1 MRRLPH
7 ACHTA
12 LRNLAGW
19 PLPPRY
25 RYPET
30 LALAAALA
38 LGCNA
43 QDATQSTAPDA
54 GLTAPD
60 AAAAPATAA
69 ASATATPPTTT
80 AAGLPE
86 FDPHDFV
93 HGVNNPLFPL
103 PLAPPHLPRQR
114 GRGRETVITDV
125 TRDHKTILGVQV
137 ITVLDRVFLNGG

>member
-1 MRRLPH
+1 MH
-7 ACHTA
+7 AT
-12 LRNLAGW
+12 
-19 PLPPRY
+19 PLSG
-25 RYPET
+25 T
-30 LALAAALA
+30 SLALAAALA

-60 AAAAPATAA
+60 AA

-103 PLAPPHLPRQR
+103 PL
-114 GRGRETVITDV
+114 GRRLIYHGREDGGRETVITDV

>member
-1 MRRLPH
+1 MH
-7 ACHTA
+7 AT
-12 LRNLAGW
+12 
-19 PLPPRY
+19 PLSG
-25 RYPET
+25 T
-30 LALAAALA
+30 SLALAAALA

-69 ASATATPPTTT
+69 ASATATPPTPT

-103 PLAPPHLPRQR
+103 PL
-114 GRGRETVITDV
+114 GRRLIYHGSEDGGRETVITDV